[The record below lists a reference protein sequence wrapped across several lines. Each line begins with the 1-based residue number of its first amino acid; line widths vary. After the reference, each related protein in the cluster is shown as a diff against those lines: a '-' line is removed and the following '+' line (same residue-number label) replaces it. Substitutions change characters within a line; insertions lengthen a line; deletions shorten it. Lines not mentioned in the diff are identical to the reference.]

1 MSDGQAPEIEIRLDP
16 RPGEAAFSAL
26 WRPSWGSEGRPPD
39 WAFSLV
45 HLGAYQGDLL
55 VGYVNVATDG
65 GVHAFL
71 LDPTVHP
78 DHRRRGLGRRL
89 VTEAAK
95 VSRERGAQWLHVD
108 FEPQLQTF
116 YEGCGFRPTLAG
128 LIRLD
133 E

>member
-1 MSDGQAPEIEIRLDP
+1 MSEIEIRLDP
-16 RPGEAAFSAL
+16 RPGGAEFKAL
-26 WRPSWGSEGRPPD
+26 WQAGWGGEGRLPD
-39 WAFSLV
+39 WRFSLV

-65 GVHAFL
+65 GAHAFL

-108 FEPQLQTF
+108 FEPHLQTF
-116 YEGCGFRPTLAG
+116 YESCGFRPTLAG